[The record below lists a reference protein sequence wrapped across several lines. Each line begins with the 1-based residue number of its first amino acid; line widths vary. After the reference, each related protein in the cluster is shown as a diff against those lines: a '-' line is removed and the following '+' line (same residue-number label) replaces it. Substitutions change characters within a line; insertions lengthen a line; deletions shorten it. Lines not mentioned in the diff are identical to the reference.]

1 MEYFLIFQGK
11 TEKEKAKDKSKSGDK
26 NKFKDKMP
34 KILKAGAA
42 GGKGKKKVN
51 YKNHN

>member
-1 MEYFLIFQGK
+1 
-11 TEKEKAKDKSKSGDK
+11 
-26 NKFKDKMP
+26 MP